1 MIARAGAKD
10 KKDAKDLRDSLVLEA
25 LQSLPSLMSLAF
37 FSASSKPDVI
47 FFAVPMPTLRS
58 RPELVRA
65 LVLFLVAFAVYNAN
79 LRGIAMGESRA
90 TRFLPFALLRTGTL
104 DLDSFEP
111 HVTGLS
117 PKSYWAREID
127 GRLVSMYPV
136 VTPLLV
142 TPLYIPAAVY
152 LERTGWQRVGL
163 AAEIMEKVAASF
175 VAALSVGLMYLLLR
189 RRAPLG
195 NALLL
200 TVAYAF
206 GTNTWATSSQALWQH
221 GPAQLLLI
229 GALLAATGERTP
241 GRLALCGLCCGLL
254 AANRPPDALLALA
267 VTAFLWVEI
276 PEKRRL
282 AAFLLP
288 AAAAGVA
295 VASYNVAV
303 FGQPLG
309 GYPLLM
315 RPGFFQ
321 HSVLEGIAGLFVSP
335 GKGLFVFSPFLLVL
349 LARPFV
355 RGAPEDRRL
364 TLCLAAGSAALVFL
378 LARADWRGGYCYGPR
393 FLTDL
398 LPVFVWLLIPVVAW
412 QGRPGRAWRPVFV
425 AAVLVSM
432 VPQAIGVFFYPFGRS
447 DLVLAGN
454 AANNWRPENAQ
465 FLLELAQ
472 SARKKD
478 NPFQIHQSP
487 TSRKIQSSARTP
499 SRKKLWTGNGTA
511 TVERSS
517 RTKREPKAARLTVKP
532 ITS

>member
-1 MIARAGAKD
+1 M
-10 KKDAKDLRDSLVLEA
+10 
-25 LQSLPSLMSLAF
+25 
-37 FSASSKPDVI
+37 
-47 FFAVPMPTLRS
+47 
-58 RPELVRA
+58 
-65 LVLFLVAFAVYNAN
+65 VLFLVAFAVYNAN
-79 LRGIAMGESRA
+79 LRSIAMGDSRA
-90 TRFLPFALLRTGTL
+90 TRFVPFALLRTGTL
-104 DLDSFEP
+104 DLDVFEP

-117 PKSYWAREID
+117 SKSYWAREID

-142 TPLYIPAAVY
+142 APLYIPAAIY

-163 AAEIMEKVAASF
+163 AAEVMEKVAASF
-175 VAALSVGLMYLLLR
+175 VAALSAGLMYLLLR
-189 RRAPLG
+189 RRAPRG
-195 NALLL
+195 DALLL

-221 GPAQLLLI
+221 GPAQLLLT
-229 GALLAATGERTP
+229 GALLAATGARTP
-241 GRLALCGLCCGLL
+241 GRLAFCGLCCGLL
-254 AANRPPDALLALA
+254 AANRPPDTLLAMA
-267 VTAFLWVEI
+267 VAAFLWVEVA
-276 PEKRRL
+276 EKRRL

-288 AAAAGVA
+288 AAAVGLA
-295 VASYNVAV
+295 VALYNMAV

-315 RPGFFQ
+315 RPGFFA
-321 HSVLEGIAGLFVSP
+321 HSAVEGVAGLFLSP
-335 GKGLFVFSPFLLVL
+335 GKGLFVFSPFLLFL

-355 RGAPEDRRL
+355 RSAPEDQRL
-364 TLCLAAGSAALVFL
+364 TFCLLAGSAALVLL
-378 LARADWRGGYCYGPR
+378 LARTDWRGGYCYGPR

-398 LPVFVWLLIPVVAW
+398 LPVFVWLLVPVVAW
-412 QGRPGRAWRPVFV
+412 RGSLSRGMRPVFV
-425 AAVLVSM
+425 AAVLLSM

-447 DLVLAGN
+447 DLILAGDP
-454 AANNWRPENAQ
+454 ASPWRPENAQ
-465 FLLELAQ
+465 FVLELSQ
-472 SARKKD
+472 GARKKD

-517 RTKREPKAARLTVKP
+517 RTKKYPKAARLTVKP

>member
-1 MIARAGAKD
+1 MIAEGGPAI
-10 KKDAKDLRDSLVLEA
+10 
-25 LQSLPSLMSLAF
+25 
-37 FSASSKPDVI
+37 VI
-47 FFAVPMPTLRS
+47 VFAVPMPTLRS

-79 LRGIAMGESRA
+79 LRGIATGDSRA
-90 TRFLPFALLRTGTL
+90 TRFVPLALLRTGTL
-104 DLDSFEP
+104 ELDAFEP

-117 PKSYWAREID
+117 PKSYWAREVD

-142 TPLYIPAAVY
+142 TPLYIPAAIY

-163 AAEIMEKVAASF
+163 AAEVMEKVAASF

-195 NALLL
+195 DALLL

-221 GPAQLLLI
+221 GPAQLLLV

-241 GRLALCGLCCGLL
+241 GRLAFCGLCCGLL

-276 PEKRRL
+276 PDKRRL

-288 AAAAGVA
+288 AAAAGLA

-335 GKGLFVFSPFLLVL
+335 GKGLLVFSPFLLFL

-364 TLCLAAGSAALVFL
+364 TLCLTAGSAALVL
-378 LARADWRGGYCYGPR
+378 LLSRADWRGGFCYGPR

-398 LPVFVWLLIPVVAW
+398 LPVFVWLLIPVT
-412 QGRPGRAWRPVFV
+412 GRLDRGMRAAFV
-425 AAVLVSM
+425 AAVLLSM
-432 VPQAIGVFFYPFGRS
+432 APQAIGVFFYPSGHS
-447 DLVLAGN
+447 DLVLAGD
-454 AANNWRPENAQ
+454 AASNWRPENAQ
-465 FLLELAQ
+465 FLLEIAQ

-478 NPFQIHQSP
+478 SPFQIHQIP
-487 TSRKIQSSARTP
+487 TSRKIQSSALTP
-499 SRKKLWTGNGTA
+499 SRKKLWTGNGTSTA
-511 TVERSS
+511 ERSV
-517 RTKREPKAARLTVKP
+517 RTKREPKAARFTVKP